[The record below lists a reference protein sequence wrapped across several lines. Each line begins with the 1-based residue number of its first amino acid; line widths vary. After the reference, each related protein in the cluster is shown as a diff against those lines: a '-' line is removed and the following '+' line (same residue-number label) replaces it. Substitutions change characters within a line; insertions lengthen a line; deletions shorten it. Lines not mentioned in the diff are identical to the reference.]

1 MYASPRIVPPVRS
14 IQIGGQPFLEFI
26 KYVMLCRRI
35 NTLVPQ
41 RLLRL
46 ANIALGELRAH
57 KVAEVSYVALRC
69 CSDNQNF
76 ESLDQYV
83 HHPRHFFEAL
93 AAGQVGTPYADEG
106 RACVRIP
113 PLRLGQ
119 AHWGCCA
126 AYDVLGLRHLII
138 V

>member
-1 MYASPRIVPPVRS
+1 MHRPDCLLLRALPALIILCGGMYASPGIVPPVRS

-57 KVAEVSYVALRC
+57 KVAEVSYVALLC

-76 ESLDQYV
+76 ARVSEKSSIV
-83 HHPRHFFEAL
+83 
-93 AAGQVGTPYADEG
+93 AG
-106 RACVRIP
+106 
-113 PLRLGQ
+113 
-119 AHWGCCA
+119 
-126 AYDVLGLRHLII
+126 
-138 V
+138 